1 MIHDDEAV
9 RQSLEF
15 LLKTAGITVLG
26 FESAKAFLEKLPHI
40 KSGCI
45 ITDVRM
51 PEITGIDL
59 LRRVQENERRH
70 SGHCHHRD
78 VATFRWPW
86 RP

>member
-1 MIHDDEAV
+1 MSTVQPEQIVYVIDDDDAA

-15 LLKTAGITVLG
+15 MLKTAGIKALG
-26 FESAKAFLEKLPHI
+26 FESAKRFLEKLPHI

-59 LRRVQENERRH
+59 LRRVKESEV
-70 SGHCHHRD
+70 D
-78 VATFRWPW
+78 IP
-86 RP
+86 